1 MGEWVHSSV
10 NSPLPPNAFLA
21 GRDSDGS
28 DMYVGRI
35 VYEGEIVPAKL
46 IPRRREAYMT
56 WEGVE
61 YLIQRFE
68 VLVGQDYD
76 WIASGDGLVPHNAIS
91 TGRDSR
97 GQPIYVGRAVYKDT
111 VTVGKVQ
118 PLRGCLLLGYNGD
131 EIDIQAYEV
140 LVST

>member
-1 MGEWVHSSV
+1 MGEWVESSV
-10 NSPLPPNAFLA
+10 NSPLPANAFIA
-21 GRDSDGS
+21 GRDSDAS

-35 VYEGEIVPAKL
+35 IYEGEIVPVKL
-46 IPRRREAYMT
+46 IPRRRQAYVT
-56 WEGVE
+56 CEGGECLVKR
-61 YLIQRFE
+61 YE
-68 VLVGQDYD
+68 VLVGENYD
-76 WIASGDGLVPHNAIS
+76 WVASGDGLVPQNAIF
-91 TGRDSR
+91 TGKDSK

-131 EIDIQAYEV
+131 EIEMQAYEV